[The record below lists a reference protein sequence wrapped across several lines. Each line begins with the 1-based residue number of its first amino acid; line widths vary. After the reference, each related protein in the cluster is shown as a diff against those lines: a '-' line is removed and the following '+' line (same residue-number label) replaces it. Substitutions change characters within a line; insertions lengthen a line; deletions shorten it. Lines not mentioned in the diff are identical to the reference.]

1 MDHSKSQAAFAEA
14 KQYIPGG
21 VNSPVR
27 SFRSVGGVPPVIAKG
42 SGSKLTDID
51 GNEYIDYVLS
61 YGPLLLGRLHTRRSP
76 EAIQT
81 AAAKGSSYGAPTWLK
96 QSLPNFSAHLSLLWK
111 WYVWSTAEQKLP

>member
-1 MDHSKSQAAFAEA
+1 MDHSKSQAAFTEA

-51 GNEYIDYVLS
+51 SNEYMYFLTVL
-61 YGPLLLGRLHTRRSP
+61 Y
-76 EAIQT
+76 
-81 AAAKGSSYGAPTWLK
+81 
-96 QSLPNFSAHLSLLWK
+96 F
-111 WYVWSTAEQKLP
+111 

>member
-1 MDHSKSQAAFAEA
+1 MDHSKSQAAFTEA

-27 SFRSVGGVPPVIAKG
+27 SFRSVGGIPPVIAKG

-61 YGPLLLGRLHTRRSP
+61 YGPLLLGHAHPQVT

-81 AAAKGSSYGAPTWLK
+81 AAAKGSSYGAPTLEIGR
-96 QSLPNFSAHLSLLWK
+96 AH
-111 WYVWSTAEQKLP
+111 V

>member
-42 SGSKLTDID
+42 SGSKTCKHFLFD
-51 GNEYIDYVLS
+51 
-61 YGPLLLGRLHTRRSP
+61 
-76 EAIQT
+76 
-81 AAAKGSSYGAPTWLK
+81 
-96 QSLPNFSAHLSLLWK
+96 
-111 WYVWSTAEQKLP
+111 